1 MPWKIRSQCVYRYQL
16 KYFRWSRPLIEAANC
31 TFVSPDR
38 NPHTWCPVSQM
49 SLAVASLQKRLIA
62 RRDYLSHR
70 TKSISLCHLHL
81 TSLAATKTWRIAVAF
96 EVTPLK
102 NKVSNTGTLT
112 FHRTRDKVSNLK
124 VFVPVRPLEVS
135 NKKEVPHFGCAYRWI
150 FSSDTQRL
158 ARGRRQINICFCVR
172 SKIHVFHCSL
182 SSFSWNECSLVTAET
197 PDTDCDKFTSPQPGS
212 KMLFWPINRHQK
224 DDPLQCA

>member
-1 MPWKIRSQCVYRYQL
+1 MSGIPNVISSGQFAKTSDCQTRLSIASHQINIITPFTVD
-16 KYFRWSRPLIEAANC
+16 LIGC
-31 TFVSPDR
+31 DKQ
-38 NPHTWCPVSQM
+38 H
-49 SLAVASLQKRLIA
+49 
-62 RRDYLSHR
+62 
-70 TKSISLCHLHL
+70 
-81 TSLAATKTWRIAVAF
+81 AVAF

-102 NKVSNTGTLT
+102 NKVSNTGILT